1 MGIFRSERKAVA
13 KVRGS
18 STGRAVQAVAT
29 LRSSSGSLVVIGSAR
44 RWFSE
49 VEVEQ
54 QQQQQMAR

>member
-1 MGIFRSERKAVA
+1 MSIFRSERKAVA

-29 LRSSSGSLVVIGSAR
+29 LSSSGSLVVIGSAR